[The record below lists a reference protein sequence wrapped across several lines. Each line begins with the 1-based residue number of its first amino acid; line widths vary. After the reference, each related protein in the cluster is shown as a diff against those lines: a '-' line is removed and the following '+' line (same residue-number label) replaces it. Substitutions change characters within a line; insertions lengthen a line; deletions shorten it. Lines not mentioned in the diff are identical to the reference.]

1 MNAINFL
8 CCDCYQSIELV
19 LIFFVGTSNS
29 FFRYYFLF
37 FACFFF
43 VFFFSTPNIA
53 CPNIMQDKWSLLG
66 VVYIVTTNYITL
78 NL

>member
-1 MNAINFL
+1 MQFNFL

-19 LIFFVGTSNS
+19 LIYFVGTSNS
-29 FFRYYFLF
+29 FFRYHFLF

-43 VFFFSTPNIA
+43 VFFSTPNIA
-53 CPNIMQDKWSLLG
+53 CPNIMQDNWSLLG